1 MAVTIA
7 NSATAGINYGR
18 WPAISNL
25 TQFTISAWVRIFS
38 FGASGLGRIASKEN
52 GWLFYTTSNSG
63 GVLQIGNGFS
73 GGTANFYSSL
83 QLPSGAGVA
92 WTHVAATWDGAGPAI
107 SAHGLWIGG
116 VLSGLVQTAT
126 ATGSKLDDSG
136 IDLWIGNRSAGSR
149 VIDGQIAEVG
159 IWNAL
164 LTPAEITALSK
175 GFSPS
180 HIRPTAMRFHAPLI
194 RDFRP
199 LQQNATIASS
209 GVTVAPHPRIIL

>member
-1 MAVTIA
+1 M
-7 NSATAGINYGR
+7 
-18 WPAISNL
+18 
-25 TQFTISAWVRIFS
+25 
-38 FGASGLGRIASKEN
+38 
-52 GWLFYTTSNSG
+52 
-63 GVLQIGNGFS
+63 
-73 GGTANFYSSL
+73 
-83 QLPSGAGVA
+83 
-92 WTHVAATWDGAGPAI
+92 

-116 VLSGLVQTAT
+116 VSSGLVQTAT

-164 LTPAEITALSK
+164 LTPAEIAALSR

-199 LQQNATIASS
+199 LQQNATIAST

>member
-7 NSATAGINYGR
+7 NATTAGINYGR

-25 TQFTISAWVRIFS
+25 TQLTVSAWVRVFS
-38 FGASGLGRIASKEN
+38 FGSSGLGRIASKEN

-63 GVLQIGNGFS
+63 GVLQIGSGFS
-73 GGTANFYSSL
+73 GGTANFYSTT
-83 QLPSGAGVA
+83 QLPSGASVA
-92 WTHVAATWDGAGPAI
+92 WTHVAATWDGSGPAQ
-107 SAHGLWIGG
+107 SAFGLWIAGAS
-116 VLSGLVQTAT
+116 SGLVSTAS
-126 ATGSKLDDSG
+126 ATGTKLDDSG

-149 VIDGQIAEVG
+149 AIDGQIAEVAF
-159 IWNAL
+159 WNAL
-164 LTPAEITALSK
+164 LTPAEIAALSK

-180 HIRPTAMRFHAPLI
+180 HIRPTAMRFHAPLV

-199 LQQNATIASS
+199 LQQNAAIASS